1 MSRELMM
8 RRLLFSLVAGALL
21 LGGGAAD
28 ARWGGGDMHGGSTS
42 FSSSE
47 LLSSTPH
54 GESSALSPVSP
65 LPSRAPLYSMA
76 RPSFSEGQIGAA
88 PNLGP
93 VTGYGP
99 GGLSHSPGT
108 PANPPY

>member
-1 MSRELMM
+1 MSRELTM

-21 LGGGAAD
+21 LGGAAD
-28 ARWGGGDMHGGSTS
+28 ARSGGGDSTS
-42 FSSSE
+42 FSSSQMTMP
-47 LLSSTPH
+47 STTY

-76 RPSFSEGQIGAA
+76 HPSFSEGQIGAA

-99 GGLSHSPGT
+99 GGLSHIPGT

>member
-1 MSRELMM
+1 MSREPTM

-28 ARWGGGDMHGGSTS
+28 ARSGGDMHGGSTS

-47 LLSSTPH
+47 MTMPSMTY

-76 RPSFSEGQIGAA
+76 PPSFSEGQIGAA

-99 GGLSHSPGT
+99 GGMSHSPGT

>member
-1 MSRELMM
+1 MNPHTAM
-8 RRLLFSLVAGALL
+8 RRLLVCMTAGALL
-21 LGGGAAD
+21 LGGAAAE
-28 ARWGGGDMHGGSTS
+28 ARSGGGMHGGSTS
-42 FSSSE
+42 FSSSQMMM
-47 LLSSTPH
+47 SSTTRS
-54 GESSALSPVSP
+54 ESSALSPVSP

-76 RPSFSEGQIGAA
+76 HPSFSEGEIGAA
-88 PNLGP
+88 ANPGP

>member
-1 MSRELMM
+1 MSRERTM

-21 LGGGAAD
+21 LGGAAAD
-28 ARWGGGDMHGGSTS
+28 ARSGGGMRGASTS

-47 LLSSTPH
+47 LSSSSH

-76 RPSFSEGQIGAA
+76 RPPFSEGQIGAA
-88 PNLGP
+88 PNLRP

-108 PANPPY
+108 PANPPYLN